1 MQDRVNQ
8 LTMRQVLLAAHAA
21 LVLLEARYRLHHTSI
36 DQMRRWAIATGKR
49 SGARADLLL
58 AFRRATARL
67 GGTCLVRALA
77 LQRFLSRHSHPSELR
92 IGVGRTE
99 KGFEAH
105 AWLVDGEEILEGDG
119 REAGEFT
126 LLAAWPTEELS

>member
-1 MQDRVNQ
+1 MRFKVNR
-8 LTMRQVLLAAHAA
+8 LTIREITLAAQAA
-21 LVLLEARYRLHHTSI
+21 LVLLEARYRLRHTSV
-36 DQMRRWAIATGKR
+36 DQMRRWAITRGKQ

-58 AFRRATARL
+58 AFRRAAARL

-77 LQRFLSRHSHPSELR
+77 LQRFLSKHGHPSELR
-92 IGVGRTE
+92 ISVGRTQE
-99 KGFEAH
+99 RFEAH

-119 REAGEFT
+119 REAAEFT